1 MRTVEVI
8 TPQNVAIN
16 YKLASLGARILAY
29 LIDSLLITAFYIVLF
44 FLLFI
49 PFVEMITDIGL
60 IFLFLPIIFISTFYH
75 LLMEQFNKG
84 QSLGKA
90 AMRIRVISENG
101 SSPDF
106 MQLFMRWLLRLVDMS
121 LSSGAIA
128 VLTIAIT
135 DKGQR
140 VGDIL
145 GRTIVIDLRRSET
158 ITLAGQ
164 PADEMKPEHRQTQKT
179 EPTSTST
186 NLMDNLRD
194 NESEPAI
201 EGITPEPTE
210 SESAKE
216 KKDLET
222 PLSSRPEPDSEIKY
236 PEVITLSESDMRKL
250 NALYSKVQSENYD
263 IDVKRDMLGRMKNAL
278 EKKMGINSR
287 EDTTTAFLKQVFN
300 DFHSMQK
307 EKESRDGW

>member
-29 LIDSLLITAFYIVLF
+29 IIDSLLITAFYIVLF

-49 PFVEMITDIGL
+49 PFIEMITDIGL
-60 IFLFLPIIFISTFYH
+60 IFLFLPIIFIGTFYH

-106 MQLFMRWLLRLVDMS
+106 IQLFMRWLLRLVDMS

-164 PADEMKPEHRQTQKT
+164 PVGDMKPEHRKVQKT
-179 EPTSTST
+179 ETTPT
-186 NLMDNLRD
+186 NLMDNLQD

-201 EGITPEPTE
+201 EDIALEPTE

-222 PLSSRPEPDSEIKY
+222 PLSERPGPDSQIKY
-236 PEVITLSESDMRKL
+236 PEVISLSEADMRKL

-263 IDVKRDMLGRMKNAL
+263 IDVKREMLSRMKNAL